1 MSNACT
7 PHHDWFTAT
16 LTAGLCVGLIISYAP
31 QHFRIINKQSSE
43 GLSPWFLLL
52 GSTSGASGFL
62 NMVALQWGIVK
73 CCRYVSAGSCAEI
86 TLGVVQVG
94 LQWFLFT
101 MIMVLYM
108 IYYPPNLKYI
118 AMNEHED
125 YHDTRPSSSLTKQPI
140 KREEWSLSII
150 LSWVVVVHLILISF
164 ITFFFLLTATPS
176 PSPSL
181 PLPKQVHSWAT
192 FLGVSSALLAAIQYA
207 PQIAHT
213 YRHKVVGALSIPMM
227 CIQTPGA
234 ILMVTSIALR
244 PGTNWTSWITFA
256 VAGVMQGTL
265 LVMCI
270 FWKIRQQR
278 LGIDDFGHSL
288 ASASASTI
296 GGSTYVSD
304 SRGEEEVPGLVTGE
318 GDDPTAVSMALAAA
332 LESAAETDLRAQSDD
347 RIDAAQ
353 AEDSE
358 RTPLLGNP
366 AKDGEAGGRATSDG
380 WFGWLRRLSFL
391 TIALITMI
399 RPLLAVF
406 ELPPG
411 RAGP

>member
-1 MSNACT
+1 
-7 PHHDWFTAT
+7 HDWFTAT

-52 GSTSGASGFL
+52 GSTSSASGFL

-73 CCRYVSAGSCAEI
+73 CCRYVSVGSCAEI

-108 IYYPPNLKYI
+108 IYYPSHLKYV
-118 AMNEHED
+118 AANEHED
-125 YHDTRPSSSLTKQPI
+125 NHDTRPSSSPI
-140 KREEWSLSII
+140 KKPMKRAEWSLSII
-150 LSWVVVVHLILISF
+150 LSWVVVVHIILISF
-164 ITFFFLLTATPS
+164 TTFFLLLTATPS

-181 PLPKQVHSWAT
+181 PLPKQVLSWAT
-192 FLGVSSALLAAIQYA
+192 FLGVSSAILAAIQYA

-270 FWKIRQQR
+270 FWKVRQQR

-288 ASASASTI
+288 AS
-296 GGSTYVSD
+296 
-304 SRGEEEVPGLVTGE
+304 
-318 GDDPTAVSMALAAA
+318 PTAA
-332 LESAAETDLRAQSDD
+332 LESAVETDLRAHSDS

-366 AKDGEAGGRATSDG
+366 TKDNEAGGHETNHG
-380 WFGWLRRLSFL
+380 WFGWLRR
-391 TIALITMI
+391 
-399 RPLLAVF
+399 
-406 ELPPG
+406 
-411 RAGP
+411 

>member
-1 MSNACT
+1 MSDTCT
-7 PHHDWFTAT
+7 PAHDWFTAT
-16 LTAGLCVGLIISYAP
+16 LTAGLCVGLMISYAP

-52 GSTSGASGFL
+52 GSTSSASGFL

-73 CCRYVSAGSCAEI
+73 CCRYVSVGSCAEI

-108 IYYPPNLKYI
+108 IYYPPYLKYV
-118 AMNEHED
+118 AANEHED
-125 YHDTRPSSSLTKQPI
+125 NHDTRPSSSPI
-140 KREEWSLSII
+140 KKPMKRAEWSLSII
-150 LSWVVVVHLILISF
+150 LSWVVVVHIILISF
-164 ITFFFLLTATPS
+164 TTFFLLLTATPS

-181 PLPKQVHSWAT
+181 PLPKQVLSWAT
-192 FLGVSSALLAAIQYA
+192 FLGVSSAILAAIQYA

-270 FWKIRQQR
+270 FWKVRQQR

-288 ASASASTI
+288 APPSPSAS
-296 GGSTYVSD
+296 GGSTYDSN

-332 LESAAETDLRAQSDD
+332 LESAVETDLRAHSDS

-366 AKDGEAGGRATSDG
+366 TKDNEAGGHETNHG
-380 WFGWLRRLSFL
+380 WFGWLRRLKFSL
-391 TIALITMI
+391 NCTITMI
-399 RPLLAVF
+399 RLL
-406 ELPPG
+406 
-411 RAGP
+411 